1 MRRKIV
7 GASWKMHVN
16 TLKEGLALAQGIHKK
31 VGNIRDVDIF
41 ILPAFP
47 LIQGVAN
54 IFNSGQIGWGAQN
67 MCFETKGAFTGEV
80 PAPMLKELG
89 CQYIELAHAERKAY
103 FNETNATVNRKLHI
117 CQEYQFTPVICIG
130 ETEDDHEAGRAH
142 SALEKQIIQMLA
154 GLNKEFLQRCIL
166 AYEPV
171 WAIGKSKTADLKYI
185 QDMHGFIRDIITEQ
199 FDKDVSDDIRIIY
212 GGSVNRNTSDELLSL
227 DNVDGVF
234 IGRFGLDSDN
244 FMKITESALKNVS
257 LEGVE

>member
-1 MRRKIV
+1 MY
-7 GASWKMHVN
+7 VN
-16 TLKEGLALAQGIHKK
+16 TLKEGLALAEGIHQK
-31 VGNIRDVDIF
+31 VGNITDVDIF

-47 LIQGVAN
+47 LIQGVAD
-54 IFNSGQIGWGAQN
+54 IFKTGQIGWGAQN

-80 PAPMLKELG
+80 PAPMLKELL
-89 CQYIELAHAERKAY
+89 CQYIELAHAERKAF

-130 ETEDDHEAGRAH
+130 ETEADLEAGHAH
-142 SALEKQIIQMLA
+142 SALEKQIVQMLG

-171 WAIGKSKTADLKYI
+171 WAIGKSKTADLNYI
-185 QDMHGFIRDIITEQ
+185 RDMHEFIRDIVTEQ
-199 FDKDVSDDIRIIY
+199 FGKEVSDDIRIIY
-212 GGSVNRNTSDELLSL
+212 GGSVNRNISDELLSL

-234 IGRFGLDSDN
+234 IGRFGLDPEN
-244 FMKITESALKNVS
+244 FLKITESALKNAS